1 MVTKRQK
8 DKKAMVGL
16 AGGKGKADTTAS
28 GPVVRVGVYMTP
40 DLHKRAKL
48 AAVHNGETLTELVCR
63 AVEAE
68 LAGGA

>member
-8 DKKAMVGL
+8 A
-16 AGGKGKADTTAS
+16 AGEMARMAAGKGKAAPPPPA
-28 GPVVRVGVYMTP
+28 PVIRVGVYMTP

-63 AVEAE
+63 AVEAV
-68 LAGGA
+68 A